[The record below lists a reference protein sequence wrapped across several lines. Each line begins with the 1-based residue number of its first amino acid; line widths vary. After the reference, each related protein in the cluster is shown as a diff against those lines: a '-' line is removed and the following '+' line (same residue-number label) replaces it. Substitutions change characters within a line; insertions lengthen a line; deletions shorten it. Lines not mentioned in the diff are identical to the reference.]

1 MNDILS
7 LRKVEKQFDNFH
19 LGPLDLDIKRGSVL
33 GLIGENGAGKSTSI
47 RLILSNI
54 EEKEGEIY
62 IFGKKKKDLTENE
75 RKKIAFVFD
84 DLYLPQ
90 DMNLRQVEKF
100 HSLFFE
106 SLWESN
112 MFWNLVEKFD
122 LPIDKDLKLFSRG
135 MQMKTSLILALS
147 HNADLLILDEATSGL
162 DPIARDDILDLL
174 LDFIQDENKSILISS
189 HILSDLEKI
198 ADDIAFIHRGK
209 LIFLENKEDLKEK
222 YGIATLT
229 KDEFESLD
237 KRAIVGVRKHSFGIE
252 CLIEKSLVPE
262 GLDMDKAKIEDIMVF
277 MIKEKYNESLDI

>member
-7 LRKVEKQFDNFH
+7 LRQVEKQFDNFH

-100 HSLFFE
+100 HSLFFG

-122 LPIDKDLKLFSRG
+122 LLIDKDLKLFSRG

-198 ADDIAFIHRGK
+198 ADDISFIHRGK

-262 GLDMDKAKIEDIMVF
+262 GLDMDKARIEDIMVF

>member
-7 LRKVEKQFDNFH
+7 LRQVEKQFDNFH
-19 LGPLDLDIKRGSVL
+19 LGPLDLDIKRGSIL

-62 IFGKKKKDLTENE
+62 IFGKKNKDLTEYE

-90 DMNLRQVEKF
+90 DMNLREVEKF
-100 HSLFFE
+100 HSLLFG

-112 MFWNLVEKFD
+112 IFWNLVEKFD
-122 LPIDKDLKLFSRG
+122 LPRDKHLKLFSRG

-147 HNADLLILDEATSGL
+147 HKADLLILDEATSGL

-198 ADDIAFIHRGK
+198 ADEIAFIHKGK
-209 LIFLENKEDLKEK
+209 IIFLENKEDLKEK

-262 GLDMDKAKIEDIMVF
+262 GLDMDKARIEDIMVF

>member
-7 LRKVEKQFDNFH
+7 LKQVEKQFDNFH

-62 IFGKKKKDLTENE
+62 IFGKKKKNLTENE

-100 HSLFFE
+100 HSLFFG

-112 MFWNLVEKFD
+112 IFWNLVEKFD
-122 LPIDKDLKLFSRG
+122 LPRDKHLKLFSRG

-198 ADDIAFIHRGK
+198 ADEIAFIHKGK
-209 LIFLENKEDLKEK
+209 IIFLENKEDLKEK

-229 KDEFESLD
+229 KGEFESLD
-237 KRAIVGVRKHSFGIE
+237 KKAIVGVRKHSFGIE

-262 GLDMDKAKIEDIMVF
+262 GLDMDKARIEDIMVF

>member
-7 LRKVEKQFDNFH
+7 LRQVEKQFDNFH

-100 HSLFFE
+100 HSLFFG

-122 LPIDKDLKLFSRG
+122 LPRDKDLKLFSRG

-198 ADDIAFIHRGK
+198 ADEIAFIHKGK
-209 LIFLENKEDLKEK
+209 IIFLDNKEDLKEK

-237 KRAIVGVRKHSFGIE
+237 KRAIIGVRKHSFGIE

>member
-19 LGPLDLDIKRGSVL
+19 LGPLDLDIKKGSVL

-54 EEKEGEIY
+54 KEKEGEIY

-100 HSLFFE
+100 HSLFFG

-122 LPIDKDLKLFSRG
+122 LPRDKDLKLFSRG

-198 ADDIAFIHRGK
+198 ADEIAFIHKGK
-209 LIFLENKEDLKEK
+209 IIFLENKEDLKEK
-222 YGIATLT
+222 YGIATLS

-262 GLDMDKAKIEDIMVF
+262 GLDMDKARIEDIMVF

>member
-7 LRKVEKQFDNFH
+7 LRQVEKQFDNFH

-90 DMNLRQVEKF
+90 DMNLKQVEKF
-100 HSLFFE
+100 HSLFFG

-122 LPIDKDLKLFSRG
+122 LPRDKDLKLFSRG

-237 KRAIVGVRKHSFGIE
+237 KKAIVGVRKHSFGIE

>member
-7 LRKVEKQFDNFH
+7 LRQVEKQFDNFH

-100 HSLFFE
+100 HSLFFG

-262 GLDMDKAKIEDIMVF
+262 GLDMDKARIEDIMVF
-277 MIKEKYNESLDI
+277 MIKEKYNESLGI

>member
-7 LRKVEKQFDNFH
+7 LRQVEKQFDNFH

-90 DMNLRQVEKF
+90 DMNLKEVERF
-100 HSLFFE
+100 HKLYYE
-106 SLWESN
+106 SLWDSDK
-112 MFWNLVEKFD
+112 FWKLVDKFE
-122 LPIDKDLKLFSRG
+122 LPGNKYIKFFSRG

-198 ADDIAFIHRGK
+198 ADDIAFIHKGE

-237 KRAIVGVRKHSFGIE
+237 KKAIVGVRKHSFGVE
-252 CLIEKSLVPE
+252 CLIKKSLVPK

-277 MIKEKYNESLDI
+277 MIKERYNESLDI

>member
-1 MNDILS
+1 MNEILS

-19 LGPLDLDIKRGSVL
+19 LGPLDLDIERGSIL

-90 DMNLRQVEKF
+90 DMNLREVEKF
-100 HSLFFE
+100 HKLYFE
-106 SLWESN
+106 SLWDSDK
-112 MFWNLVEKFD
+112 FWKLVDEFE
-122 LPIDKDLKLFSRG
+122 LPDDKDLKFLSRG

-198 ADDIAFIHRGK
+198 ADDIAFIHKGE
-209 LIFLENKEDLKEK
+209 LIFVENREDLKEK

-229 KDEFESLD
+229 KDEIESLD
-237 KRAIVGVRKHSFGIE
+237 NKAIIGMRKHSFGIE
-252 CLIEKSLVPE
+252 CLIEKNLVPA

-277 MIKEKYNESLDI
+277 MIKERYNESLDI

>member
-122 LPIDKDLKLFSRG
+122 LPKDKHLKLFSRG

-237 KRAIVGVRKHSFGIE
+237 KRAIIGVRKHSFGIE

>member
-7 LRKVEKQFDNFH
+7 LRQVEKQFDNFH

-100 HSLFFE
+100 HSLFFG

-122 LPIDKDLKLFSRG
+122 LPKDKDLKLFSRG

-198 ADDIAFIHRGK
+198 ADEIAFIHKGK
-209 LIFLENKEDLKEK
+209 IIFLENKEDLKEK
-222 YGIATLT
+222 YGIATLS

-262 GLDMDKAKIEDIMVF
+262 GLDMDKARIEDIMVF

>member
-1 MNDILS
+1 MNDILN

-62 IFGKKKKDLTENE
+62 IFGKKKKDLTEDE

-100 HSLFFE
+100 HSLFFG

-122 LPIDKDLKLFSRG
+122 LPKDKHLKLFSRG

-174 LDFIQDENKSILISS
+174 LNFIQDENKSILISS

-198 ADDIAFIHRGK
+198 ADEIAFIHKGK

-229 KDEFESLD
+229 KDEFKSLD
-237 KRAIVGVRKHSFGIE
+237 KRAIIGVRKHSFGIE

-262 GLDMDKAKIEDIMVF
+262 GLDMDKARIEDIMVF

>member
-7 LRKVEKQFDNFH
+7 LRQVEKQFDNFH

-100 HSLFFE
+100 HSLFFG

-198 ADDIAFIHRGK
+198 ADEIAFIHKGK
-209 LIFLENKEDLKEK
+209 IIFLENKEDLKEK

-262 GLDMDKAKIEDIMVF
+262 GLDMDKARIEDIMVF

>member
-7 LRKVEKQFDNFH
+7 LRQVEKQFDNFH

-262 GLDMDKAKIEDIMVF
+262 GLDMDKARIEDIMVF

>member
-100 HSLFFE
+100 HSLFFG

-122 LPIDKDLKLFSRG
+122 LPRDKHLKLFSRG

-147 HNADLLILDEATSGL
+147 HKADLLILDEATSGL

-198 ADDIAFIHRGK
+198 ADEIAFIHKGK
-209 LIFLENKEDLKEK
+209 IIFLENKEDLKEK

-237 KRAIVGVRKHSFGIE
+237 KKAIVGVRKHSFGIE
-252 CLIEKSLVPE
+252 CLIEKSLVPD
-262 GLDMDKAKIEDIMVF
+262 GLDMDKARIEDIMVF

>member
-19 LGPLDLDIKRGSVL
+19 LGPLDLDIKRGSIL

-90 DMNLRQVEKF
+90 DMNIREVEKF
-100 HSLFFE
+100 HKLYFE
-106 SLWESN
+106 SLWDSDK
-112 MFWNLVEKFD
+112 FWKLVDEFE
-122 LPIDKDLKLFSRG
+122 LPDDKDLKFLSRG

-198 ADDIAFIHRGK
+198 ADDIAFIHKGE
-209 LIFLENKEDLKEK
+209 LIFVENREDLQEK

-229 KDEFESLD
+229 KDEIESLD
-237 KRAIVGVRKHSFGIE
+237 NKAIIGMRKHSFGIE
-252 CLIEKSLVPE
+252 CLIEKNLVSE

-277 MIKEKYNESLDI
+277 MIKVRYNESLDI

>member
-19 LGPLDLDIKRGSVL
+19 LGPLDLDIKRGSIL

-90 DMNLRQVEKF
+90 DMNIREVEKF
-100 HSLFFE
+100 HKLYFE
-106 SLWESN
+106 SLWDSDK
-112 MFWNLVEKFD
+112 FWKLVDEFE
-122 LPIDKDLKLFSRG
+122 LPDDKDLKFLSRG

-198 ADDIAFIHRGK
+198 ADDIAFIHKGE
-209 LIFLENKEDLKEK
+209 LIFVENREDLKEK

-229 KDEFESLD
+229 KDEIESLD
-237 KRAIVGVRKHSFGIE
+237 NKAIIGMRKHSFGIE
-252 CLIEKSLVPE
+252 CLIEKNLVSE

-277 MIKEKYNESLDI
+277 MIKERYNESLDI

>member
-7 LRKVEKQFDNFH
+7 LRQVEKQFDNFH

-90 DMNLRQVEKF
+90 DMNLREVEKF
-100 HSLFFE
+100 HSLFFG

-122 LPIDKDLKLFSRG
+122 LPRDKDLKLFSRG

-162 DPIARDDILDLL
+162 DPIVRDDILDLL

-198 ADDIAFIHRGK
+198 ADEIAFIHKGK
-209 LIFLENKEDLKEK
+209 LIFLDNKEDLKEK

-252 CLIEKSLVPE
+252 SLVEKSLVPE
-262 GLDMDKAKIEDIMVF
+262 GLDMDKARIEDIMVF

>member
-1 MNDILS
+1 MNDILN
-7 LRKVEKQFDNFH
+7 LRQVEKQFDNFH

-100 HSLFFE
+100 HSLFFG

-112 MFWNLVEKFD
+112 IFWNLVEKFD
-122 LPIDKDLKLFSRG
+122 LPRDKHLKLFSRG

-209 LIFLENKEDLKEK
+209 IIFLENKEDLKEK
-222 YGIATLT
+222 YGIVTLS

-237 KRAIVGVRKHSFGIE
+237 KKAIVGVRKHSFGIE

>member
-7 LRKVEKQFDNFH
+7 LRQVEKQFDNFH

-33 GLIGENGAGKSTSI
+33 GL
-47 RLILSNI
+47 
-54 EEKEGEIY
+54 

-100 HSLFFE
+100 HSLFFG

-262 GLDMDKAKIEDIMVF
+262 GLDMLKARIEDIMVF

>member
-7 LRKVEKQFDNFH
+7 LRQVEKQFDNFH

-62 IFGKKKKDLTENE
+62 IFGKKKKNLTENE

-100 HSLFFE
+100 HSLFFG

-112 MFWNLVEKFD
+112 IFWNLVEKFD
-122 LPIDKDLKLFSRG
+122 LPRDKHLKLFSRG

-198 ADDIAFIHRGK
+198 ADEIAFIHKGK
-209 LIFLENKEDLKEK
+209 IIFLENKEDLKEK

-229 KDEFESLD
+229 KGEFESLD
-237 KRAIVGVRKHSFGIE
+237 KKAIVGVRKHSFGIE

-262 GLDMDKAKIEDIMVF
+262 GLDMDKARIEDIMVF

>member
-1 MNDILS
+1 MNDILN
-7 LRKVEKQFDNFH
+7 LRQVEKQFDNFH

-100 HSLFFE
+100 HSLFFG

-112 MFWNLVEKFD
+112 IFWNLVEKFD
-122 LPIDKDLKLFSRG
+122 LPRDKHLKLFSRG

-209 LIFLENKEDLKEK
+209 IIFLENKEDLKEK

-229 KDEFESLD
+229 KNEFESLD
-237 KRAIVGVRKHSFGIE
+237 KKAIVGVRKHSFGIE

-262 GLDMDKAKIEDIMVF
+262 GLDMDKARIEDIMVF

>member
-1 MNDILS
+1 MNEILS

-19 LGPLDLDIKRGSVL
+19 LGHLNLDIKRGSIL

-47 RLILSNI
+47 RIILSNI

-62 IFGKKKKDLTENE
+62 IFGIKKKDLTENE

-90 DMNLRQVEKF
+90 DMNLREVEKF
-100 HSLFFE
+100 HKLYFE
-106 SLWESN
+106 SLWDSDK
-112 MFWNLVEKFD
+112 FWKLVDEFE
-122 LPIDKDLKLFSRG
+122 LPDDKDLKFFSRG

-174 LDFIQDENKSILISS
+174 LEFIQDENKSILISS

-198 ADDIAFIHRGK
+198 ADDIAFIHKGE
-209 LIFLENKEDLKEK
+209 LIFVENIEDLKEK

-237 KRAIVGVRKHSFGIE
+237 NKAIIGMRKHSFGIE

-277 MIKEKYNESLDI
+277 MIKERYNESLDI

>member
-7 LRKVEKQFDNFH
+7 LRQVEKQFDNFH
-19 LGPLDLDIKRGSVL
+19 LGPLDLDLKRGSVL

-90 DMNLRQVEKF
+90 DMNLKEVERF
-100 HSLFFE
+100 HKLYFR
-106 SLWESN
+106 SLWESDK
-112 MFWNLVEKFD
+112 FWRLVDKFE
-122 LPIDKDLKLFSRG
+122 LSRDKHLKLFSRG

-209 LIFLENKEDLKEK
+209 LIFLENKEDIKEK

-237 KRAIVGVRKHSFGIE
+237 KRAIIGVRKHSFGIE

-262 GLDMDKAKIEDIMVF
+262 GLDMDKARVEDIMVF

>member
-1 MNDILS
+1 MNDILN
-7 LRKVEKQFDNFH
+7 LRQVEKQFDNFH
-19 LGPLDLDIKRGSVL
+19 LGPLDLDIKRGSIL

-47 RLILSNI
+47 RIILSNI

-62 IFGKKKKDLTENE
+62 IFRKKKKDLTENE

-100 HSLFFE
+100 HSLFFG

-122 LPIDKDLKLFSRG
+122 LPRDKHLKLFSRG

-147 HNADLLILDEATSGL
+147 HKADLLILDEATSGL

-198 ADDIAFIHRGK
+198 ADDIAFIHKGE
-209 LIFLENKEDLKEK
+209 LIFLEEKEDLKEK
-222 YGIATLT
+222 YGIATLS

-237 KRAIVGVRKHSFGIE
+237 KKAIVGVRKHSFGIE
-252 CLIEKSLVPE
+252 CLVEKNLVPE
-262 GLDMDKAKIEDIMVF
+262 GLDMDKASIEDIMVF

>member
-1 MNDILS
+1 MNDILN

-62 IFGKKKKDLTENE
+62 IFGKKKKDLTEYE

-100 HSLFFE
+100 HSLFFG

-122 LPIDKDLKLFSRG
+122 LPKDKHLKLFSRG

-174 LDFIQDENKSILISS
+174 LNFIQDENKSILISS

-198 ADDIAFIHRGK
+198 ADEIAFIHKGK

-237 KRAIVGVRKHSFGIE
+237 KRAIIGVRKHSFGIE

-262 GLDMDKAKIEDIMVF
+262 GLDMDKARIEDIMVF

>member
-19 LGPLDLDIKRGSVL
+19 LGPLDLDIERGSIL

-90 DMNLRQVEKF
+90 DMNIREVEKF
-100 HSLFFE
+100 HKLYFE
-106 SLWESN
+106 SLWDSDK
-112 MFWNLVEKFD
+112 FWKLVDEFE
-122 LPIDKDLKLFSRG
+122 LPDDKDLKFLSRG

-198 ADDIAFIHRGK
+198 ADDIAFIHKGE
-209 LIFLENKEDLKEK
+209 LIFVENREDLKEK

-229 KDEFESLD
+229 KDEIESLD
-237 KRAIVGVRKHSFGIE
+237 NKAIIGMRKHSFGIE
-252 CLIEKSLVPE
+252 CLIEKNLVPE

-277 MIKEKYNESLDI
+277 MIKERYNESLDI

>member
-7 LRKVEKQFDNFH
+7 LRQVEKQFDNFH

-54 EEKEGEIY
+54 EEEEGEIY

-100 HSLFFE
+100 HSLFFG

-122 LPIDKDLKLFSRG
+122 LPRDKDLKLFSRG

-147 HNADLLILDEATSGL
+147 HNAELLILDEATSGL

-198 ADDIAFIHRGK
+198 ADEIAFIHKGK

-237 KRAIVGVRKHSFGIE
+237 KRFIIGVRKHSFGIE
-252 CLIEKSLVPE
+252 CLIEKSLVPD

>member
-7 LRKVEKQFDNFH
+7 LRQVEKQFDNFH

-100 HSLFFE
+100 HSLFFG

-262 GLDMDKAKIEDIMVF
+262 GLDMDKARIEDIMVF

>member
-7 LRKVEKQFDNFH
+7 LRQVEKQFDNFH

-100 HSLFFE
+100 HSLFFG

-198 ADDIAFIHRGK
+198 ADDISFIHRGK

-262 GLDMDKAKIEDIMVF
+262 GLDMDKARIEDIMVF

>member
-7 LRKVEKQFDNFH
+7 LKQVEKQFDNFH

-100 HSLFFE
+100 HSLFFG

-122 LPIDKDLKLFSRG
+122 LPRDKDLKLFSRG

-198 ADDIAFIHRGK
+198 ADEIAFIHRGK
-209 LIFLENKEDLKEK
+209 IIFLENKEDLKEK

-237 KRAIVGVRKHSFGIE
+237 KKAIVGVRKHSFGIE

-262 GLDMDKAKIEDIMVF
+262 GLDMDKARIEDIMVF

>member
-100 HSLFFE
+100 HSLFFG
-106 SLWESN
+106 SLWESD

-122 LPIDKDLKLFSRG
+122 LPRDKHLKLFSRG

-174 LDFIQDENKSILISS
+174 LDFIQDDNKSILISS

-198 ADDIAFIHRGK
+198 ADEIAFIHKGK
-209 LIFLENKEDLKEK
+209 IIFLENKEDLKEK

-262 GLDMDKAKIEDIMVF
+262 RLDMDKARIEDIMVF

>member
-7 LRKVEKQFDNFH
+7 LRQVEKQFDNFH

-100 HSLFFE
+100 HSLFFG

-112 MFWNLVEKFD
+112 IFWNLVEKFD
-122 LPIDKDLKLFSRG
+122 LPRDKHLKLFSRG

-209 LIFLENKEDLKEK
+209 IIFLENKEDLKEK
-222 YGIATLT
+222 YGIVTLS
-229 KDEFESLD
+229 KDEFENLD
-237 KRAIVGVRKHSFGIE
+237 KKAIVGVRKHSFGIE

>member
-7 LRKVEKQFDNFH
+7 LRQVEKQFDNFH
-19 LGPLDLDIKRGSVL
+19 LGPLDLDIKKGSVL

-54 EEKEGEIY
+54 KEKEGEIY

-100 HSLFFE
+100 HSLFFG

-122 LPIDKDLKLFSRG
+122 LPRDKDLKLFSRG

-198 ADDIAFIHRGK
+198 ADEIAFIHKGK
-209 LIFLENKEDLKEK
+209 IIFLENKEDLKEK
-222 YGIATLT
+222 YGIATLS

-262 GLDMDKAKIEDIMVF
+262 GLDMDKARIEDIMVF

>member
-7 LRKVEKQFDNFH
+7 LRQVEKQFDNFH

-62 IFGKKKKDLTENE
+62 IFGKKKKDLTEDE

-100 HSLFFE
+100 HSLFFG

-112 MFWNLVEKFD
+112 MFWNLVEKFE
-122 LPIDKDLKLFSRG
+122 LPRDKYLKLFSRG

-198 ADDIAFIHRGK
+198 ADEIAFIHKGK

-237 KRAIVGVRKHSFGIE
+237 KRAIIGVRKHSFGIE

-262 GLDMDKAKIEDIMVF
+262 GLDMDKARIEDIMVF